1 MAKLN
6 TLGGKLMPLTSVA
19 MFQLGMDVG
28 KAISGTAEEKA
39 KAVNQVS
46 KMVFNDDERV
56 NQSIR
61 DVLHNVVCYTKT
73 GIVVSAVTMGV
84 IVGHFIQKTQQ
95 FAKKIWVAF
104 QYLLDSVKNFVDQYI
119 LMKFTHC
126 ATPSQLEATA

>member
-1 MAKLN
+1 
-6 TLGGKLMPLTSVA
+6 
-19 MFQLGMDVG
+19 
-28 KAISGTAEEKA
+28 
-39 KAVNQVS
+39 
-46 KMVFNDDERV
+46 
-56 NQSIR
+56 
-61 DVLHNVVCYTKT
+61 
-73 GIVVSAVTMGV
+73 MGV